1 MDRTS
6 ALRGNLSPGFSLL
19 HHPFIL
25 KRALAAEHTN
35 SEQCIHTYTPTFI
48 TVMARL
54 LAVITEKKKLLE
66 IENCF
71 TQVSALK
78 VNTFCILFQQGALF
92 LLVAMLKRKVSS
104 WKNDYIFLALTEQNR
119 SESTTLFK
127 LSS

>member
-54 LAVITEKKKLLE
+54 FAVITEKKSFWRLR
-66 IENCF
+66 
-71 TQVSALK
+71 TALPK
-78 VNTFCILFQQGALF
+78 SVH
-92 LLVAMLKRKVSS
+92 LK
-104 WKNDYIFLALTEQNR
+104 
-119 SESTTLFK
+119 
-127 LSS
+127 